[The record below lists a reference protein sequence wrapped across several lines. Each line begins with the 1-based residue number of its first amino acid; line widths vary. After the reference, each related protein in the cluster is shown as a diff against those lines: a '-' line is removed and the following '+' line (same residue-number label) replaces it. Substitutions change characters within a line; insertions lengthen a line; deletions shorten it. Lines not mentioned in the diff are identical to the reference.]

1 MPVEH
6 RVEQGECLSSI
17 ADSYGFSDYRTIY
30 NHADNA
36 DFREKRPNPNVIM
49 PGDVLT
55 IPDITS
61 KTVACET
68 ALRHV
73 FTLKQAITKLRIVLA
88 SDSGELY
95 CGKRYRLTVDGQD
108 YEGKTDSEGL
118 VEQTIPAG
126 AKEAELVVFLS
137 DSEEE
142 EIEGYSLHLELGAL
156 DPPDYVSGAQA
167 RLINLGYECE
177 SVGGTL
183 DAATQA
189 AIEAFQE
196 HNGLSVSGVL
206 DDATVE
212 KLRQLH
218 EE

>member
-17 ADSYGFSDYRTIY
+17 ADGYGFSDYRTIY
-30 NHADNA
+30 NHPDNA
-36 DFREKRPNPNVIM
+36 DYRQKRPNPNVIM

-55 IPDITS
+55 IPDIAS
-61 KTVACET
+61 KTIACET
-68 ALRHV
+68 GLRHV
-73 FTLKQAITKLRIVLA
+73 FTLKQAITKLRIFLA

-95 CGKRYRLTVDGQD
+95 GGKRYRLTVDGED
-108 YEGKTDSEGL
+108 HEGETDPEGL

-137 DSEEE
+137 DSEEQ